1 MLSRARVAS
10 TTRPRRYD
18 SSAASIPLSC
28 SSRIGRM
35 AGLPCDFGTSDTVW
49 HCNYVRQ
56 DETINYL
63 AAKLG
68 IVLD

>member
-1 MLSRARVAS
+1 
-10 TTRPRRYD
+10 
-18 SSAASIPLSC
+18 
-28 SSRIGRM
+28 M

-56 DETINYL
+56 DETINCL